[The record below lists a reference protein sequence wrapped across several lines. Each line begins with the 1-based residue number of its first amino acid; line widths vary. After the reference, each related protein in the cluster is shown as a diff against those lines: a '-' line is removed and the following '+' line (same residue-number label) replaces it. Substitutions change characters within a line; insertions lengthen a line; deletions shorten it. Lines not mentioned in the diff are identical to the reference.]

1 MRILHARAWLSAG
14 ILALALVWLGM
25 LLLALPAQAEQ
36 RIVPEQTP
44 RGPNALPGIVF
55 NKWVANNPA
64 CSTPQSVLEVA
75 ADTTVYFCY
84 RITNTSAETVTLTTL
99 MDDNDSTVVIWSTE
113 GRRPLPPSGM
123 LDWSVPGV
131 NLIRPVSF
139 RNSTNSVAAWTL
151 ESGGNAYIV
160 ESAPP
165 ATINI
170 VQPKLAS
177 QLTVA
182 ANTPLCSTTTT
193 ADVRLVNNN
202 AAYGHA
208 NFCLTITNNGD
219 ITLTEHIVNIPVLGI
234 NNQVF
239 TATLTPINSAVAVS
253 RSLVITY
260 GSPLGLAW
268 TAALSRTII
277 EATLTAQ
284 AVVTSTTENK
294 NSTSASA
301 IATVNGPT
309 TSSTVQRFF
318 ADKPDQCSDDTSA
331 TGRTGVTVYYCVVIR
346 NTSAVSP
353 ELNLVQL
360 VTHEI
365 FDSASGGRAIVQ
377 APIAGGE
384 SLTVTNSFLAANG
397 LPQILGP
404 ISYKQAG
411 TFSSQSVVTSTN
423 ATFGFKTSGS
433 ATTSIVVSVPP
444 EDTATPTNTPLP
456 TFTPFP
462 TVTPFP
468 PPPIPTIPPTFTP
481 APTWTPSPT
490 VVIITTP
497 GGQPPTPYP
506 QIGSG
511 GLVQPTTNPFVSPL
525 QPGVFDPAAATAT
538 AAVLF
543 GLVPPADP
551 FAATATAQALFGLP
565 PADPFAATATAQALF
580 GLPPADPF
588 AATATAQALFGLPP
602 ADPFAA
608 TATAQAL
615 FGLPPADPFAATAT
629 AQALMVPLSPLE
641 TPTPDAV
648 AVLPPGV
655 TVITVT
661 ATSMA
666 DLTSGP
672 TQRPM
677 VALAPEAPGTVGTVF
692 RSIAGGAFWALAI
705 IGMLAGGV
713 LFLLLAGVLAGFSIA
728 GPSRNKYD
736 LVGAPPGEDTT
747 PSPPVASAAPAESA
761 SAPADDTEWPD
772 TLP

>member
-1 MRILHARAWLSAG
+1 MRISHARAWLSAG
-14 ILALALVWLGM
+14 ILAFALVWLGV

-36 RIVPEQTP
+36 RTAPEQTP
-44 RGPNALPGIVF
+44 RGPFVLPGIVF
-55 NKWVANNPA
+55 QKWVANS
-64 CSTPQSVLEVA
+64 STNCQRGLSVIEVA
-75 ADTTVYFCY
+75 AGSTVYFCY
-84 RITNTSAETVTLTTL
+84 EITNNSAETVTLTTL
-99 MDDNDSTVVIWSTE
+99 LDDNDSTVVIWSTE
-113 GRRPLPPSGM
+113 GRRPLPPSET
-123 LDWSVPGV
+123 LSWTVPGV
-131 NLIRPVSF
+131 NLIRPAAFQASA
-139 RNSTNSVAAWTL
+139 SSVAAWTI

-160 ESAPP
+160 ESDPP

-170 VQPKLAS
+170 VQPKLAA

-182 ANTPLCSTTTT
+182 ANTPLCSTTTS

-239 TATLTPINSAVAVS
+239 AATLAPINSAVAVS

-277 EATLTAQ
+277 EATLTTRAM
-284 AVVTSTTENK
+284 VTSTTEN
-294 NSTSASA
+294 NNPTSASA

-346 NTSAVSP
+346 NTSTVSP

-365 FDSASGGRAIVQ
+365 FDSASGGRTTVQ

-423 ATFGFKTSGS
+423 ATYGFRTSGS
-433 ATTSIVVSVPP
+433 ATASIVVSVPP

-456 TFTPFP
+456 TLTPFP

-468 PPPIPTIPPTFTP
+468 PPPIPTFPPTFTP

-551 FAATATAQALFGLP
+551 FAATATAQVLFGLPPSDPFAATATAQALFGLP
-565 PADPFAATATAQALF
+565 PTDPFAATATAQALF

-588 AATATAQALFGLPP
+588 AATATAQALIG
-602 ADPFAA
+602 
-608 TATAQAL
+608 
-615 FGLPPADPFAATAT
+615 
-629 AQALMVPLSPLE
+629 PLSPLE
-641 TPTPDAV
+641 TPTPDTV

-661 ATSMA
+661 ATSVA
-666 DLTSGP
+666 DLPSGP
-672 TQRPM
+672 TQRPIG
-677 VALAPEAPGTVGTVF
+677 AQAPEAPGSVGTVF

-713 LFLLLAGVLAGFSIA
+713 LFLLLAGALAGFSIA

-736 LVGAPPGEDTT
+736 LVGAPAGDDTALL
-747 PSPPVASAAPAESA
+747 PPDAPAAPVGSA
-761 SAPADDTEWPD
+761 PAPADDTEWPD